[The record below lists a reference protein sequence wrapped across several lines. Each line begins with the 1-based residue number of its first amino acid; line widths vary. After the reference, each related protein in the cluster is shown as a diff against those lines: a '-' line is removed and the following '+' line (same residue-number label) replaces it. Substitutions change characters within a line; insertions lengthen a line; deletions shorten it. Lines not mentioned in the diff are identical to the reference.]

1 MHTRSLLE
9 SGITGRCS
17 KSLGLPRPWLQQ
29 SQQSSMGVVVVGDG
43 EIPAIQ
49 RWYFWLLVPIQAQYL
64 QYF

>member
-1 MHTRSLLE
+1 
-9 SGITGRCS
+9 
-17 KSLGLPRPWLQQ
+17 
-29 SQQSSMGVVVVGDG
+29 MGVVVVGDG